1 MKQLLTVFLFACAGE
16 KGDTASTCQ
25 PGSPGAGT
33 ISATVDGADWS
44 AADLTYLWAGESLQL
59 TTSVSA
65 GWRLSVVAQSAGGGE
80 PISQIIDAGAFPAEV
95 RLEAGKGGFAVLY
108 PESGPSASTN
118 NGDGGLLVIT
128 GEVDGDLLGCLDFGA
143 ADDAGEVDLVGGV
156 FRASP
161 G

>member
-1 MKQLLTVFLFACAGE
+1 
-16 KGDTASTCQ
+16 
-25 PGSPGAGT
+25 
-33 ISATVDGADWS
+33 
-44 AADLTYLWAGESLQL
+44 
-59 TTSVSA
+59 
-65 GWRLSVVAQSAGGGE
+65 VAQSAGGGE

-143 ADDAGEVDLVGGV
+143 ADDAGEVDLLGGV